1 MTVDDENYDLSGI
14 KGLNGNKLT
23 REVEVSF
30 KKAVPAVTVTT
41 DPFSALPGT
50 KITVSVSAVNPNNAK
65 FSDVPAAEL
74 FYTAGGTGTAITGGS
89 FVIPD
94 GLEEETVITVTA
106 KTEEN
111 EFYKA
116 GNCSAEV
123 IVSAHK
129 WSREWKTDKDG
140 HWRECTDCGIAG
152 EKSAH
157 VSEGAATET
166 TAEKCTVCG
175 YVITPA
181 LKVVEAPVITPDG
194 GSFTGSQIVT
204 ITCATDG
211 AAIHYTTDGTEPT
224 ACSTKY
230 SGGFTIT
237 ATTTIKAVAFVGEA
251 KSSVT
256 SAAFTRKAQSGGSGG
271 SVRPTRPDT
280 EPRPSIDGKSM
291 SWAEISV
298 ELAKRQDGST
308 VKIMLNGAYEV
319 PADVIRVIAG
329 KKLHIEFVADSL
341 KSWLTDG
348 AKISAVTAADLS
360 AIPGSADRSALRGIS
375 GADLRVSGTKIPAD
389 LKLSFRKEFAGQF
402 ANVYKPAN
410 GKLVF
415 HGCAKLGADGTA
427 TISGADSEGEYV
439 VMVCEF
445 SDMPGDINN
454 DGVLNALDASAVLK
468 CVVGISQGANPL
480 MGDFNKDGTVN
491 AIDSSDIL
499 KWIIRS

>member
-1 MTVDDENYDLSGI
+1 M
-14 KGLNGNKLT
+14 
-23 REVEVSF
+23 
-30 KKAVPAVTVTT
+30 TVTT

-116 GNCSAEV
+116 GNGSAEV

-157 VSEGAATET
+157 ISGGAATET

-194 GSFTGSQIVT
+194 GSFTGSQTVT

-224 ACSTKY
+224 ASSTKY

-251 KSSVT
+251 ESSVT
-256 SAAFTRKAQSGGSGG
+256 SAAFTRKAQSGWFRRFRWFRRFCQTDKAGY
-271 SVRPTRPDT
+271 RTPTFYR
-280 EPRPSIDGKSM
+280 
-291 SWAEISV
+291 W
-298 ELAKRQDGST
+298 
-308 VKIMLNGAYEV
+308 
-319 PADVIRVIAG
+319 
-329 KKLHIEFVADSL
+329 
-341 KSWLTDG
+341 
-348 AKISAVTAADLS
+348 
-360 AIPGSADRSALRGIS
+360 
-375 GADLRVSGTKIPAD
+375 
-389 LKLSFRKEFAGQF
+389 
-402 ANVYKPAN
+402 
-410 GKLVF
+410 
-415 HGCAKLGADGTA
+415 
-427 TISGADSEGEYV
+427 
-439 VMVCEF
+439 
-445 SDMPGDINN
+445 
-454 DGVLNALDASAVLK
+454 
-468 CVVGISQGANPL
+468 
-480 MGDFNKDGTVN
+480 
-491 AIDSSDIL
+491 
-499 KWIIRS
+499 

>member
-116 GNCSAEV
+116 GNGSAEV

-157 VSEGAATET
+157 ILS
-166 TAEKCTVCG
+166 
-175 YVITPA
+175 
-181 LKVVEAPVITPDG
+181 L
-194 GSFTGSQIVT
+194 
-204 ITCATDG
+204 
-211 AAIHYTTDGTEPT
+211 IHISEPT
-224 ACSTKY
+224 
-230 SGGFTIT
+230 
-237 ATTTIKAVAFVGEA
+237 
-251 KSSVT
+251 
-256 SAAFTRKAQSGGSGG
+256 R
-271 SVRPTRPDT
+271 
-280 EPRPSIDGKSM
+280 
-291 SWAEISV
+291 
-298 ELAKRQDGST
+298 
-308 VKIMLNGAYEV
+308 
-319 PADVIRVIAG
+319 
-329 KKLHIEFVADSL
+329 H
-341 KSWLTDG
+341 
-348 AKISAVTAADLS
+348 
-360 AIPGSADRSALRGIS
+360 
-375 GADLRVSGTKIPAD
+375 
-389 LKLSFRKEFAGQF
+389 
-402 ANVYKPAN
+402 
-410 GKLVF
+410 
-415 HGCAKLGADGTA
+415 
-427 TISGADSEGEYV
+427 
-439 VMVCEF
+439 
-445 SDMPGDINN
+445 
-454 DGVLNALDASAVLK
+454 
-468 CVVGISQGANPL
+468 
-480 MGDFNKDGTVN
+480 
-491 AIDSSDIL
+491 
-499 KWIIRS
+499 